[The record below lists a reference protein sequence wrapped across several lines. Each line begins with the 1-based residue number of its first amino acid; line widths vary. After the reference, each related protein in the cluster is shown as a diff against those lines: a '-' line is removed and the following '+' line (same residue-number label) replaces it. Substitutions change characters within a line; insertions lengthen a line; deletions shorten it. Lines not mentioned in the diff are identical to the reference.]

1 MASDPG
7 SRTAP
12 RRPERA
18 GSLPARVVRAFRNL
32 GPDQRMAAYGALGLL
47 ASMLLPWYA
56 TTGFRITGLRN
67 GRTRDLTAHDTQTA
81 LQAFTWV
88 EAAILLVALGVLAL
102 LFARA
107 ERRAFHLPGG
117 DGAVVTGAGAWVI
130 LLVIWR
136 LFDKPTLGTGV
147 AVKLHW
153 GIFVALSPAA
163 VLCVAG
169 QRMRAAHRPEPPLPG
184 EAPEPDAER
193 GPRRRRAPVA
203 DWTSEVDAL
212 SPQEIAARARRAPRV
227 EMPADVPRPADPPPP
242 SFTERPRR
250 RPSEDREEP
259 ASPEREPADPSA
271 PDRLF

>member
-1 MASDPG
+1 
-7 SRTAP
+7 
-12 RRPERA
+12 
-18 GSLPARVVRAFRNL
+18 VVRAFRAL

-88 EAAILLVALGVLAL
+88 EAAILLVALGVLVL

-153 GIFVALSPAA
+153 GIFVALIPAV

-184 EAPEPDAER
+184 EAPEPGDDR
-193 GPRRRRAPVA
+193 GPGPRRRRAPVA
-203 DWTSEVDAL
+203 DWTSEVAAL

-227 EMPADVPRPADPPPP
+227 ELPSDVPRPADPPPP
-242 SFTERPRR
+242 SFTERRRR
-250 RPSEDREEP
+250 RPAEDRDEP
-259 ASPEREPADPSA
+259 APAERDRAERDPAERPSPERPS